1 MKRLVLAAALTAWT
15 SLSVEAEGRK
25 HYGQPLA
32 AAEAASVASILQD
45 PLAWEGRTVRV
56 SGKVKD
62 VCRKMGCWME
72 IEDASGAAI
81 QIKVDDGVIV
91 FPVDAIGRRA
101 VTEGRVE
108 VRELTREQYLEWRRH
123 LAEEQGKPFHP
134 DDVGGPPYR
143 LVRLRG
149 LGAEIEQ

>member
-1 MKRLVLAAALTAWT
+1 MQLLVLAAALTVWT
-15 SLSVEAEGRK
+15 SLSVQAEGRK
-25 HYGQPLA
+25 QYGERLA
-32 AAEAASVASILQD
+32 GGEEASVASILQD

-56 SGKVKD
+56 RGKVKD

-72 IEDASGAAI
+72 IEDASAAAI

-91 FPVDAIGRRA
+91 FPVDAVGRRA
-101 VTEGRVE
+101 VAEGRVE

-123 LAEEQGKPFHP
+123 LAEEQGKPFSP
-134 DDVGGPPYR
+134 SEVGDPPYR
-143 LVRLRG
+143 VVRLRG